1 MSLVSRNSVKSNK
14 VYLTAVFWFPFKVKM
29 PAGNAEEISA
39 KLDEA
44 TANIDVLISSG
55 DPDAALNAIG
65 GVASA
70 MSAQSA
76 QQDSEQNEET
86 TSEEEQKKQKEVRF
100 ALCDADVSRV
110 FTKPI

>member
-1 MSLVSRNSVKSNK
+1 MSLVSRNSVKSSK
-14 VYLTAVFWFPFKVKM
+14 VYLTAVFWFPSKVKM

-110 FTKPI
+110 FTKSI